1 MEKIVA
7 QGLLYDFYGALLTK
21 HQQEIYEKAV
31 YEDLSL
37 SEIAAVSGISKQAVH
52 DLIRRATAQMNEYEK
67 RLHMIERHRKIT
79 EVIRTLQEAAAA
91 PSGEKQLRDIMLET
105 AGRLEREKE

>member
-7 QGLLYDFYGALLTK
+7 QGLLYDFYGQLLTR

-52 DLIRRATAQMNEYEK
+52 DLIRRATAQMDEYES

-79 EVIRTLQEAAAA
+79 EAIRTLQEAAGSE
-91 PSGEKQLRDIMLET
+91 SGQEALKQVMLET
-105 AGRLEREKE
+105 ARKLEQDLA